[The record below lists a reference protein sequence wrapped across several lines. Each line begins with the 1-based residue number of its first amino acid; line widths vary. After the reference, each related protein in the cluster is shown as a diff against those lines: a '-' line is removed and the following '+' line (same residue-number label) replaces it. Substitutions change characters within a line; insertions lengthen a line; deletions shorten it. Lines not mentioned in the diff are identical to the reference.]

1 MGVPMPAPATYLVTG
16 GAGFIGSH
24 LADALLGQGHTVIVL
39 DDLSTGARANLA
51 DAWSDPRLR
60 FVRGSVLDER
70 LADELVARCDT
81 VVHLAPV
88 TGAIGAT
95 ALRHGVRHLTAA
107 ADGRGEAASGATV
120 VRLGDTVGPRQSP
133 AHVTLLTR
141 LVRRAIAGEPV
152 SVHGDGARTRRFLD
166 VADAVEALLAL
177 LAHPGAAGAEFDIA
191 GQEEIAVLDL
201 AERTVARSGSAS
213 PVRYFPYVVDGVP
226 HGTSA
231 GAGDRPLDAAPLREL
246 TGWRPARG
254 LDDILDA
261 AIDRARD
268 EAPVVLPGLRAP
280 AASPAGQHLG

>member
-1 MGVPMPAPATYLVTG
+1 MPAPATYLVTG

-24 LADALLGQGHTVIVL
+24 LADALLGQGHTVLVL

-51 DAWSDPRLR
+51 AAWSDPRLR

-95 ALRHGVRHLTAA
+95 ALRHGARLLTAA
-107 ADGRGEAASGATV
+107 ADGRGESASGATV
-120 VRLGDTVGPRQSP
+120 VRHGDTVGPRQSP
-133 AHVTLLTR
+133 VHATLLTR
-141 LVRRAIAGEPV
+141 LVRRAVAGEPLA
-152 SVHGDGARTRRFLD
+152 VHGDGARTCRFLD

-191 GQEEIAVLDL
+191 ADEEIAVLDL
-201 AERTVARSGSAS
+201 AARTLDRSGSAS
-213 PVRYFPYVVDGVP
+213 LVRHFPYVVDRVP
-226 HGTSA
+226 HGIHA
-231 GAGDRPLDAAPLREL
+231 KAAARPLDATRLREL
-246 TGWRPARG
+246 TGWRPTRG
-254 LDDILDA
+254 LDEILDA
-261 AIDRARD
+261 AIARARG

>member
-24 LADALLGQGHTVIVL
+24 LADALLGQGHTVLVL

-51 DAWSDPRLR
+51 AAWSDPRLR

-81 VVHLAPV
+81 VVHLAPG
-88 TGAIGAT
+88 TGAIGAA
-95 ALRHGVRHLTAA
+95 ALRHGARLLTAA

-120 VRLGDTVGPRQSP
+120 VRHGDTVGPRQSP
-133 AHVTLLTR
+133 VHATQLTR
-141 LVRRAIAGEPV
+141 LVRRAVAGEPLA
-152 SVHGDGARTRRFLD
+152 VHGDGTRACRFLD
-166 VADAVEALLAL
+166 VADAVGALLAL
-177 LAHPGAAGAEFDIA
+177 LAHPGAAGAEFDVV
-191 GQEEIAVLDL
+191 GDEEIAVLDL
-201 AERTVARSGSAS
+201 AERAVGRSGSAS
-213 PVRYFPYVVDGVP
+213 PVRHFPYVVDRVP
-226 HGTSA
+226 HGSCA
-231 GAGDRPLDAAPLREL
+231 RAADRPLDASRLREL

-261 AIDRARD
+261 AIARARD
-268 EAPVVLPGLRAP
+268 EAPVVLPGLRVP